1 MKTSRSNA
9 AKFPLQ
15 LFFYVLVTKTI
26 LLAAGVIEM
35 VIYHLLTLCSVFMET
50 ANNIFSNMYSKD
62 HVKQDQDN
70 LELTFLESC

>member
-1 MKTSRSNA
+1 
-9 AKFPLQ
+9 
-15 LFFYVLVTKTI
+15 
-26 LLAAGVIEM
+26 M